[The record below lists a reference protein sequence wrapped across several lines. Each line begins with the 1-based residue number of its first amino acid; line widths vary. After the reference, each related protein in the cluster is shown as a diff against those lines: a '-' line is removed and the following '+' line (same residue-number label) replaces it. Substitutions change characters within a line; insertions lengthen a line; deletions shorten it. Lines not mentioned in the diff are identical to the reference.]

1 MLSYFTGSG
10 FLYYPC
16 IVIEAGPG
24 YIIEKLL
31 FDTINMQFKALNN
44 VLGQKKH
51 SWKALAGKY
60 IPRLLLK

>member
-31 FDTINMQFKALNN
+31 FDTINMLFKALNN
-44 VLGQKKH
+44 VLGQKNIP
-51 SWKALAGKY
+51 GKLWRGSIY
-60 IPRLLLK
+60 PGFS